1 MTVKYPTYEYLI
13 ELHTYLMHEVWHE
26 EYYGPHRPELLES
39 ALARPKQA
47 AAYADADGILQSAYL
62 FLGLLMNHGF
72 VQGNKRTAYA
82 MLEWF
87 LRANSLGRI
96 TASDDA
102 VVEFCLHAE
111 NDKWSVEQVDAWLRS
126 NIAKESLSGA

>member
-1 MTVKYPTYEYLI
+1 VKYPTYEFLL
-13 ELHTYLMHEVWHE
+13 ELHTYLMRDVWHE
-26 EYYGPHRPELLES
+26 GYFGPHRPELLQS

-47 AAYADADGILQSAYL
+47 AAYAGADGILQSAYL
-62 FLGLLMNHGF
+62 FHGLLMNHGF

-87 LRANSLGRI
+87 LNANALGRI
-96 TASDDA
+96 KATDDD
-102 VVEFCLHAE
+102 VVAFCLIAE

-126 NIAKESLSGA
+126 HVAT

>member
-1 MTVKYPTYEYLI
+1 MKYPSYQFLV
-13 ELHTYLMHEVWHE
+13 ELHTYLMHDVWHE
-26 EYYGPHRPELLES
+26 DYYGPHRPELLES

-62 FLGLLMNHGF
+62 FHGLLMNHGF

-87 LRANSLGRI
+87 LWANGLGRI
-96 TASDDA
+96 LATDDE
-102 VVEFCLHAE
+102 VVDFCLSAE
-111 NDKWSVEQVDAWLRS
+111 NDKWSVEQVEAWLRS
-126 NIAKESLSGA
+126 NIAAESVSDA